1 MSERLSK
8 TSLYGHVAVW
18 ALIFCGLYL
27 ISLQGYVLFHTAVE
41 LFSIAVAWDIF
52 FIAWNSRRLLANNYL
67 LFLGISYLFVGGI
80 DLLHTLAYKGMGV
93 FPASKSDLASQ
104 LWIAG
109 RFVQSVSLLIA
120 PLFLSRRLRANLVIA
135 AFSLVS
141 AALLASIF
149 YWKVFPDTYVQ
160 GVGLTTFKIWS
171 EYSVCLILVGAAILL
186 FRQRDRFEPRV
197 LKLLIASMGVTVA
210 SELAFTLYIDV
221 YGLFNLIGHFLKV
234 ISYYLVYRA
243 IIQTGLNKPYDLVFR
258 ELKKGQ
264 EALATSM
271 ADLQK
276 SSAETNALLAA
287 SRALLEQREF
297 VQSARS
303 IFDIC
308 KAAIGATSGYVAL
321 LDRHCTEN
329 QVLFLDSGGM
339 PCTVDPALPM
349 PIRGL
354 RAEVYRT
361 GKVAFDNDFS
371 NSKWMAFLPGGHVRL
386 ENVMFA
392 PLMVEGKA
400 AGLIGLANKPGGFND
415 NDSRLAAAFAEFAS
429 IGLLNSLTLE
439 SLKHSEERFRAVV
452 ENANDAI
459 ISVDSLGSVV
469 HWNQAAEHIFGY
481 STQEAV
487 GKPLALMMPERF
499 REAHEQALGRMVS
512 NFGSRPSRRT
522 VEVAGLKK
530 DGNEFPAEL
539 SIADWETREGK
550 FFTGILRDITHRKR
564 AQEALQGTLA
574 ELERSNTELQQFA
587 YVASHDLQEPLRMI
601 SSYVQLL
608 QRRYEDRLDKDA
620 DEFIS
625 YAVGGAKR
633 MQSLINGLLQYSRVG
648 THGKPFKLVH
658 FDAILNKALDNLQM
672 LLVESGAQVT
682 HDPLPTLMA
691 DSSQLLQLFQN
702 LIDNACKF
710 RDDAAPHIHISARPE
725 RSQWLFSVRDNGIGI
740 DPEYAD
746 RIFIIFQR
754 LHSREEFPGT
764 GLGLAICKKIIERHG
779 GKIWVEFGNRKGTTF
794 CFTIPVKE
802 AQ

>member
-1 MSERLSK
+1 M
-8 TSLYGHVAVW
+8 
-18 ALIFCGLYL
+18 
-27 ISLQGYVLFHTAVE
+27 
-41 LFSIAVAWDIF
+41 AWDIF
-52 FIAWNSRRLLANNYL
+52 FIAWNSRRLLDNNYL

-93 FPASKSDLASQ
+93 FPASRSDLASQ

-120 PLFLSRRLRANLVIA
+120 PLFLGRRLRVNLVIA
-135 AFSLVS
+135 AFLLVS

-149 YWKVFPDTYVQ
+149 YWKVFPDTHLE
-160 GVGLTTFKIWS
+160 GVGLTAFKIWS
-171 EYSVCLILVGAAILL
+171 EYGICLILVASAILL
-186 FRQRDRFEPRV
+186 LKHRDQFEPDV
-197 LKLLIASMGVTVA
+197 LKLLIGSIGVTIA

-234 ISYYLVYRA
+234 MSFYLVYRA

-258 ELKKGQ
+258 ELKKEQ

-308 KAAIGATSGYVAL
+308 KQAIGATSGYVAL
-321 LDRHCTEN
+321 LDRNRTEN
-329 QVLFLDSGGM
+329 EVLFLDSGGL
-339 PCTVDPALPM
+339 PCTVDPSLPM

-354 RAEVYRT
+354 RAEAYRT

-371 NSKWMAFLPGGHVRL
+371 NSKWMEFLPDGHVRL

-400 AGLIGLANKPGGFND
+400 VGLLGLANKQGGFDD
-415 NDSRLAAAFAEFAS
+415 NDARSAAAFAEFAS
-429 IGLLNSLTLE
+429 IGLINSLTLD
-439 SLKHSEERFRAVV
+439 SLEHSEERFRTVV
-452 ENANDAI
+452 ETANDAI
-459 ISVDSLGSVV
+459 ISVDSLGTVV
-469 HWNQAAEHIFGY
+469 HWNKAAEHIFGY
-481 STQEAV
+481 SAQDAV
-487 GKPLALMMPERF
+487 GNPLSLMMPERF
-499 REAHEQALGRMVS
+499 REAHEKALRKMVS
-512 NFGSRPSRRT
+512 TFGSRPSRRT
-522 VEVAGLKK
+522 LEVAGLKK

-550 FFTGILRDITHRKR
+550 FFTGILRDITPRKR
-564 AQEALQGTLA
+564 AQQALQSTMA
-574 ELERSNTELQQFA
+574 ELERSNTDLQQFA

-608 QRRYEDRLDKDA
+608 QRRYRDKLDEDA
-620 DEFIS
+620 DEFMA

-658 FDAILNKALDNLQM
+658 CDTILNKALANLRM
-672 LLVESGAQVT
+672 LLTESGAQVT

-691 DSSQLLQLFQN
+691 DSTQLLQLFQN

-710 RDDAAPHIHISARPE
+710 RDDNVPQIHVSARLE
-725 RSQWLFSVRDNGIGI
+725 HGQWLFSVTDNGIGI
-740 DPEYAD
+740 DPEFAE

-754 LHSREEFPGT
+754 LHGREEFPGT
-764 GLGLAICKKIIERHG
+764 GLGLAICKKIVERHG

-794 CFTIPVKE
+794 CFTIPETE

>member
-1 MSERLSK
+1 MSERPSK
-8 TSLYGHVAVW
+8 TGMYGHVAVW
-18 ALIFCGLYL
+18 AAIFCGLYL

-93 FPASKSDLASQ
+93 FPASRSDLASQ

-120 PLFLSRRLRANLVIA
+120 PLFLGRRLRVNLVIA

-149 YWKVFPDTYVQ
+149 YWKVFPDTHLE

-171 EYSVCLILVGAAILL
+171 EYGICLILVGAAILL
-186 FRQRDRFEPRV
+186 FRQKDRFEPGV

-210 SELAFTLYIDV
+210 SELAFTLYVDV

-234 ISYYLVYRA
+234 ISFYLVYRA

-297 VQSARS
+297 AQSARS

-308 KAAIGATSGYVAL
+308 KQAIGATSGYVAL
-321 LDRHCTEN
+321 LDRNCTEN
-329 QVLFLDSGGM
+329 EVLFLDSGGL
-339 PCTVDPALPM
+339 PCTVDPSLPM

-354 RAEVYRT
+354 RAEAYRT
-361 GKVAFDNDFS
+361 GKVAFDNNFS
-371 NSKWMAFLPGGHVRL
+371 NSKWMAFLPDGHVRL

-400 AGLIGLANKPGGFND
+400 AGLLGLANKSGGFND
-415 NDSRLAAAFAEFAS
+415 NDARSAAAFAEFAS
-429 IGLLNSLTLE
+429 IGLINSLTLE
-439 SLKHSEERFRAVV
+439 SLKHSEERFRTVV

-459 ISVDSLGSVV
+459 VSVDSLGSVV

-487 GKPLALMMPERF
+487 GKPLSLMMPERF
-499 REAHEQALGRMVS
+499 REAHEQALGQMVS
-512 NFGSRPSRRT
+512 TFGSRPSRRT

-530 DGNEFPAEL
+530 DGNEFPAGAIHCRLGNTGKENSLPASCATSPPARWHKRLCRALWRNL
-539 SIADWETREGK
+539 S
-550 FFTGILRDITHRKR
+550 
-564 AQEALQGTLA
+564 ALIQSCNNLPMSRHTTC
-574 ELERSNTELQQFA
+574 RS
-587 YVASHDLQEPLRMI
+587 R
-601 SSYVQLL
+601 
-608 QRRYEDRLDKDA
+608 
-620 DEFIS
+620 
-625 YAVGGAKR
+625 
-633 MQSLINGLLQYSRVG
+633 
-648 THGKPFKLVH
+648 
-658 FDAILNKALDNLQM
+658 
-672 LLVESGAQVT
+672 
-682 HDPLPTLMA
+682 
-691 DSSQLLQLFQN
+691 
-702 LIDNACKF
+702 
-710 RDDAAPHIHISARPE
+710 SA
-725 RSQWLFSVRDNGIGI
+725 
-740 DPEYAD
+740 
-746 RIFIIFQR
+746 
-754 LHSREEFPGT
+754 
-764 GLGLAICKKIIERHG
+764 
-779 GKIWVEFGNRKGTTF
+779 
-794 CFTIPVKE
+794 
-802 AQ
+802 